1 MNQQA
6 YRRKHHTN
14 IWLFALEVG
23 FFAGLIWGAV
33 KGLFYYM
40 RFTTV
45 LPGYLLEPFFKN
57 TFLQSKAGYYA
68 GWLFFIIFSIIVTI
82 IYTLLFRKAKGPLP
96 GMVYGVVWWLIIF
109 VLAQP
114 MLQLTRPIGELT
126 SNTVIS
132 EFCLYL
138 LWGLFIGYTTAEEFT
153 DERRREPET
162 SH

>member
-1 MNQQA
+1 MDQQQ

-14 IWLFALEVG
+14 IWLFALQIG

-40 RFTTV
+40 SFTTV
-45 LPGYLLEPFFKN
+45 LPGYLVEPFFKN
-57 TFLQSKAGYYA
+57 TFLQSQAGYYV
-68 GWLFFIIFSIIVTI
+68 GWLFFIIFSIIATI

-114 MLQLTRPIGELT
+114 VLRMTKPVGELT
-126 SNTVIS
+126 MNTVIS

-153 DERRREPET
+153 DERTREPET
-162 SH
+162 SR